1 MKKHKIK
8 FSIWGGISI
17 AHSYLY
23 IGDFF
28 AMQDIFHFSLF
39 TFSLLTFGR
48 PLSPLGKAHA
58 SMALLSLLH
67 RFTFH
72 FLFAVQLAWQ
82 HAKLFLEALGE
93 IGGGREVYGIGYL
106 GDCLVG
112 GPQKGVGTQETL
124 LA

>member
-1 MKKHKIK
+1 VKKHKIK

-39 TFSLLTFGR
+39 HF
-48 PLSPLGKAHA
+48 
-58 SMALLSLLH
+58 
-67 RFTFH
+67 FTFDLRSTSVASRQSSRKHGFALAAPSVH

-93 IGGGREVYGIGYL
+93 IGGGGEAYGIGYL

-112 GPQKGVGTQETL
+112 GPQKGVGTLETL